1 MPETAGQAAV
11 LADPK
16 EPASIA
22 RAIVAAIGPDR
33 DRLRDLGLRR
43 VGQFSRGATAAATLE
58 CAARSPRGGGRHK
71 DPRHG
76 GAGFIGSHTCDR
88 LRTG

>member
-1 MPETAGQAAV
+1 MPETAGKAAV

-22 RAIVAAIGPDR
+22 QAIVEAAGPDR

-43 VGQFSRGATAAATLE
+43 AGEFTWGATAAATLDVYRE
-58 CAARSPRGGGRHK
+58 TAGHGR
-71 DPRHG
+71 D
-76 GAGFIGSHTCDR
+76 A
-88 LRTG
+88 